1 MSAPLDKVVAY
12 AGASTFLRTYIF
24 ILDDSGRVWWVKNT
38 GGVLTN
44 NLVYLGNDT
53 LTGTGGR
60 GITVFKGYIIVSR
73 ASAFDALQVTL
84 VESSGGTDLD
94 GAGGWVYS
102 WESIS
107 SVDQTRRPILVGQD
121 DILYYG
127 NDHRVGSISEVTG
140 DNFDPSDGASF
151 IENVAALDL
160 PNGDDVIS
168 LGEQNTSLLI
178 GGMQDLVYPWDRI
191 SPSFDFPIIL
201 PENNTVRIVSAN
213 QLAYLFT
220 GNRGRIYVT
229 NGSSVELLKKIPDY
243 IAGSYEPYF
252 AWADAMVWR
261 NQLYFSFTATT
272 NAGVAL
278 ATTGG
283 LWAIDMPTGAFR
295 LTNKLSYGS
304 YAGSATVLLPHVL
317 SDTPPGTGVYVG
329 WSVNSTYGVDVSS
342 VDPYSN
348 YEAMID
354 TEIIPVGTF
363 VEKYTPRHFEFQMA
377 MPMVSG
383 ESIRLSA
390 RKSLSDSYEVIG
402 TTTDTVL
409 SAPFDTPFDDWEL
422 FQFRV
427 EMSSTATTPSY
438 NRLLKMTVNGQS

>member
-1 MSAPLDKVVAY
+1 MRWCTGIGIVHLLRPGGHVGLLHELDRARVLDLGQRLKG
-12 AGASTFLRTYIF
+12 GAALRLRLECHAQIHLKL
-24 ILDDSGRVWWVKNT
+24 IQVLLT
-38 GGVLTN
+38 GGPPRQAREDGFQRHGLAEQH
-44 NLVYLGNDT
+44 G
-53 LTGTGGR
+53 
-60 GITVFKGYIIVSR
+60 
-73 ASAFDALQVTL
+73 
-84 VESSGGTDLD
+84 LD
-94 GAGGWVYS
+94 
-102 WESIS
+102 
-107 SVDQTRRPILVGQD
+107 RL
-121 DILYYG
+121 
-127 NDHRVGSISEVTG
+127 H
-140 DNFDPSDGASF
+140 
-151 IENVAALDL
+151 VAALDL